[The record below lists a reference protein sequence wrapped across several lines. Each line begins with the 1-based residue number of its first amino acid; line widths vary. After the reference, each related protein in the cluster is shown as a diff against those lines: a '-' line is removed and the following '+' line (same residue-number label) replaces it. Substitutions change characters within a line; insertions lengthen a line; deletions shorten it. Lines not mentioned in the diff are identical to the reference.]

1 MSLFRKID
9 GSPLWS
15 DDYEEIIDD
24 ERDNRRILSLYDF
37 SNGKRDNKIE
47 KEQLNIIDNAVELL
61 QKIYSDI
68 SFKLIIP
75 SHTSGWY
82 IIDNGKIYH
91 TIQRKKNLWFD
102 SKTFDA
108 ILEIE
113 IDNKNYDIFFVLK
126 GVENQGG
133 HQTNV
138 LQEMGLYIRQ
148 INNNVDDNVNFI
160 FLLDGKFIESK
171 FYLVDDSTYKTDKFI
186 LTNSSNVRK
195 SIETILK
202 RYINE

>member
-1 MSLFRKID
+1 M
-9 GSPLWS
+9 
-15 DDYEEIIDD
+15 
-24 ERDNRRILSLYDF
+24 
-37 SNGKRDNKIE
+37 
-47 KEQLNIIDNAVELL
+47 
-61 QKIYSDI
+61 
-68 SFKLIIP
+68 
-75 SHTSGWY
+75 
-82 IIDNGKIYH
+82 
-91 TIQRKKNLWFD
+91 
-102 SKTFDA
+102 
-108 ILEIE
+108 
-113 IDNKNYDIFFVLK
+113 K

-148 INNNVDDNVNFI
+148 INNNVDDNVNSI

>member
-1 MSLFRKID
+1 M
-9 GSPLWS
+9 
-15 DDYEEIIDD
+15 
-24 ERDNRRILSLYDF
+24 
-37 SNGKRDNKIE
+37 
-47 KEQLNIIDNAVELL
+47 
-61 QKIYSDI
+61 
-68 SFKLIIP
+68 
-75 SHTSGWY
+75 
-82 IIDNGKIYH
+82 
-91 TIQRKKNLWFD
+91 
-102 SKTFDA
+102 
-108 ILEIE
+108 
-113 IDNKNYDIFFVLK
+113 K